1 MQKSKKEEEEKTL
14 GELLE
19 ILIWSAD
26 QLIKKN
32 WRKTKKKFRKNILEK
47 KILNDLISWLSET
60 LEIWPDLI

>member
-1 MQKSKKEEEEKTL
+1 MQKSKKEEEERTL

-32 WRKTKKKFRKNILEK
+32 WRKTKKKFGKKILEK
-47 KILNDLISWLSET
+47 NILNDLISWLSET